1 LASFRSP
8 RAQNFVDKADRAYY
22 ENNIAAR
29 AVPDVKSAENN
40 LSVDPMTGAPV

>member
-1 LASFRSP
+1 LASSRGP
-8 RAQNFVDKADRAYY
+8 GAQNFVDKADRAY